1 MGCGMAADDT
11 RKLYIVLGDILP
23 DAIRKTAIAKEL
35 LARGEVETVNEAV
48 EQAGL
53 SRSAFYKYKEGVFP
67 FYRAVH
73 NRIVTISLLLD
84 HRSGVL
90 STVLNT
96 VAAEQGNILTIN
108 QGLPLQGMAN
118 AAISIDTAGMAVPVD
133 TLLNALS
140 LIKGVKRVEIIG
152 QN

>member
-11 RKLYIVLGDILP
+11 RKLYIVVGDILP
-23 DAIRKTAIAKEL
+23 DAIRKTALAKEL
-35 LARGEVETVNEAV
+35 LARGEAETVNEAV
-48 EQAGL
+48 EQAGI